1 MSSGRYSK
9 GSDAKTSPTSSSH
22 SNPLMQFIED
32 KLSEFIYITVKSK
45 SGLDLWSKIT
55 LFFCNM
61 KTSGTRKVK
70 LEGVKV
76 EVSLSAGM
84 Y

>member
-1 MSSGRYSK
+1 MK
-9 GSDAKTSPTSSSH
+9 
-22 SNPLMQFIED
+22 NPCMQFTEV
-32 KLSEFIYITVKSK
+32 KLSEIYLQVKSK

-61 KTSGTRKVK
+61 KTGGARKAK
-70 LEGVKV
+70 PEGVKV
-76 EVSLSAGM
+76 GVSLSAGT